1 MISYKSS
8 VARDL
13 SRLDRAAALRV
24 VAKIEKTL
32 HASDNPGTPLKGEF
46 EGLFRIRVGDYRLIF
61 APTASGYLILRI
73 GHRRE
78 VYRKG
83 RP

>member
-24 VAKIEKTL
+24 VARIEKAL
-32 HASDNPGTPLKGEF
+32 AGSGSPGTPLKGEF
-46 EGLFRIRVGDYRLIF
+46 EGLFRLRVGDYRVIY
-61 APTASGYLILRI
+61 APIAGGYLVLRI

-78 VYRKG
+78 VYRRG